1 MSRKTLAERAA
12 WTIGIVLLLIWT
24 GYWIHGKVGSRSSL
38 DDFATA
44 KASLAESSSSD
55 PQATESVSHPPLSE
69 SPVDFRLEA
78 RDLPTDLP
86 VDYSLWDEGR
96 IEEYEESLEHDFG
109 PPLAILRIPALDLQ
123 VPLLEGTND
132 LVLNRG
138 VGRIV
143 ETARP
148 GELGNIGIAGHRD
161 GFFRGLKDISEG
173 DTIEL
178 ETLTATDIYRIDAIR
193 IVTPQDVH
201 VLEHQSV
208 PTLTLVTC
216 YPFYFV
222 GKAPKRYIVSATLV
236 ASDSL
241 SSSSVDSV
249 SP

>member
-1 MSRKTLAERAA
+1 MSRKTLAERGA
-12 WTIGIVLLLIWT
+12 WTIGLVLLLIWT
-24 GYWIHGKVGSRSSL
+24 GYWIHGKVGARSSIEE
-38 DDFATA
+38 FEAA
-44 KASLAESSSSD
+44 KVALSEGRGPDVQALETGSQTPFAES
-55 PQATESVSHPPLSE
+55 Q
-69 SPVDFRLEA
+69 VDHRAET

-109 PPLAILRIPALDLQ
+109 PPLAIVRIPALDLQ
-123 VPLLEGTND
+123 VPLLEGTDD

-143 ETARP
+143 GTARP

-161 GFFRGLKDISEG
+161 GFFRGLKDIGEG

-178 ETLTATDIYRIDAIR
+178 ETLTATDIYRIDAIT

-236 ASDSL
+236 ESDNVRASATDTA
-241 SSSSVDSV
+241 

>member
-12 WTIGIVLLLIWT
+12 WTIGLVLLLIWT
-24 GYWIHGKVGSRSSL
+24 GYWIHGKVGARSSIEE
-38 DDFATA
+38 FEAA
-44 KASLAESSSSD
+44 KVALSEGRGPDLQAAETGSQPPFAES
-55 PQATESVSHPPLSE
+55 Q
-69 SPVDFRLEA
+69 VDHRAEN

-109 PPLAILRIPALDLQ
+109 PPLAIVRIPALDLQ
-123 VPLLEGTND
+123 VPLLEGTDD

-143 ETARP
+143 GTARP

-161 GFFRGLKDISEG
+161 GFFRGLKDIGEG

-178 ETLTATDIYRIDAIR
+178 ETLTATDIYRIDGIT

-222 GKAPKRYIVSATLV
+222 GKAPKRYIVSATLIE
-236 ASDSL
+236 SDSVGT
-241 SSSSVDSV
+241 SATDAA

>member
-1 MSRKTLAERAA
+1 MSRKTLAERGA
-12 WTIGIVLLLIWT
+12 WTIGLVLLLIWT
-24 GYWIHGKVGSRSSL
+24 GYWIHGKVGARSSIEE
-38 DDFATA
+38 FEAA
-44 KASLAESSSSD
+44 KVA
-55 PQATESVSHPPLSE
+55 LSE
-69 SPVDFRLEA
+69 GRGPDVQALETGSQTPFAASQVDHRAETHHLS
-78 RDLPTDLP
+78 TDLP

-109 PPLAILRIPALDLQ
+109 PPLAIVRIPALDLQ
-123 VPLLEGTND
+123 VPLLEGTDD

-143 ETARP
+143 GTARP

-161 GFFRGLKDISEG
+161 GFFRGLKDIGEG

-178 ETLTATDIYRIDAIR
+178 ETLTATDIYRIDGIT

-222 GKAPKRYIVSATLV
+222 GKAPKRYIVSATLIE
-236 ASDSL
+236 SDSVGA
-241 SSSSVDSV
+241 SATDAA

>member
-1 MSRKTLAERAA
+1 MSRKPLAERAA
-12 WTIGIVLLLIWT
+12 WTIGIVLLLIWA
-24 GYWIHGKVGSRSSL
+24 GYWIHGKVGARSSIEEFEAAKAGLAASRSL
-38 DDFATA
+38 DP
-44 KASLAESSSSD
+44 EV
-55 PQATESVSHPPLSE
+55 TEPRSQPPLAE
-69 SPVDFRLEA
+69 SPVDHRAET

-96 IEEYEESLEHDFG
+96 IEEYEESLSHDFG
-109 PPLAILRIPALDLQ
+109 PPLAIVRIPALDLQ
-123 VPLLEGTND
+123 VPLLEGTDD

-143 ETARP
+143 GTARP

-161 GFFRGLKDISEG
+161 GFFRGLKDIDEG

-178 ETLTATDIYRIDAIR
+178 ETLTATDIYRIDGIT

-201 VLEHQSV
+201 VLEHQAV

-222 GKAPKRYIVSATLV
+222 GKAPKRYIVSATLIE
-236 ASDSL
+236 SDSL
-241 SSSSVDSV
+241 SSSLSNSA

>member
-1 MSRKTLAERAA
+1 MSHRSLIERAA
-12 WTIGIVLLLIWT
+12 WTIGIVLLLIWI
-24 GYWIHGKVGSRSSL
+24 GYWIHGRVGSRSSL
-38 DDFATA
+38 EEFEAA
-44 KASLAESSSSD
+44 KARIEETGNTDAAGQVTGSPSSQPDSAVE
-55 PQATESVSHPPLSE
+55 P
-69 SPVDFRLEA
+69 RLE
-78 RDLPTDLP
+78 RRELPTDLP

-96 IEEYEESLEHDFG
+96 IEEYEESLEHDLG
-109 PPLAILRIPALDLQ
+109 APLAILRIPALDLQ
-123 VPLLEGTND
+123 VPLLEGTDD

-161 GFFRGLKDISEG
+161 GFFRGLKDVSEG

-178 ETLTATDIYRIDAIR
+178 ETLTATDIYRIDAIT

-236 ASDSL
+236 ESDSL
-241 SSSSVDSV
+241 SGSATDSI

>member
-1 MSRKTLAERAA
+1 MSRKTLAERGA
-12 WTIGIVLLLIWT
+12 WTIGVLLLLIWT
-24 GYWIHGKVGSRSSL
+24 GYWIHGKVGARSSIEE
-38 DDFATA
+38 FEAA
-44 KASLAESSSSD
+44 KVALSEGRGPDLQASAAGSQPPFAES
-55 PQATESVSHPPLSE
+55 QVEHRA
-69 SPVDFRLEA
+69 EA
-78 RDLPTDLP
+78 RELPIDLP

-96 IEEYEESLEHDFG
+96 IEEYEASLSHDFG
-109 PPLAILRIPALDLQ
+109 RPLAILRIPTLDLQ
-123 VPLLEGTND
+123 VPLLEGTSD

-161 GFFRGLKDISEG
+161 GFFRGLKEVSEG
-173 DTIEL
+173 DRIEL
-178 ETLTATDIYRIDAIR
+178 ETLTATDIYRIDGIT

-222 GKAPKRYIVSATLV
+222 GRAPERYIVSATLIE
-236 ASDSL
+236 SDSVGT
-241 SSSSVDSV
+241 SATDAA

>member
-1 MSRKTLAERAA
+1 MSRKTIVERGA
-12 WTIGIVLLLIWT
+12 WTIGVLLLLIWT
-24 GYWIHGKVGSRSSL
+24 GYWIHGKVGAHSSIEE
-38 DDFATA
+38 FEAA
-44 KASLAESSSSD
+44 KVALSEGRGPDLQASASGSQPPFAES
-55 PQATESVSHPPLSE
+55 QVEHRA
-69 SPVDFRLEA
+69 EA
-78 RDLPTDLP
+78 RDLPIDLP

-96 IEEYEESLEHDFG
+96 IEEYEASLSHDFG
-109 PPLAILRIPALDLQ
+109 RPLAILRIPTLDLQ
-123 VPLLEGTND
+123 VPLLEGTSD

-143 ETARP
+143 GTARP

-161 GFFRGLKDISEG
+161 GFFRGLKDVSEG
-173 DTIEL
+173 DRIEL
-178 ETLTATDIYRIDAIR
+178 ETLTATDIYRIDGIT

-222 GKAPKRYIVSATLV
+222 GRAPERYIVSATLIE
-236 ASDSL
+236 SDSVGT
-241 SSSSVDSV
+241 SATDAA

>member
-1 MSRKTLAERAA
+1 MSRKTLAERGA
-12 WTIGIVLLLIWT
+12 WTIGLVLLLIWT
-24 GYWIHGKVGSRSSL
+24 GYWIHGKVGARSSIEE
-38 DDFATA
+38 FEAA
-44 KASLAESSSSD
+44 KVALSEGRGPDVQALETGSQTPFAES
-55 PQATESVSHPPLSE
+55 Q
-69 SPVDFRLEA
+69 VDHRAET

-109 PPLAILRIPALDLQ
+109 PPLAIVRIPALDLQ
-123 VPLLEGTND
+123 VPLLEGTDD

-143 ETARP
+143 STARP

-161 GFFRGLKDISEG
+161 GFFRGLKDIGEG

-178 ETLTATDIYRIDAIR
+178 ETLTATDIYRIDGIT

-222 GKAPKRYIVSATLV
+222 GKAPKRYIVSATLIE
-236 ASDSL
+236 SDSVGA
-241 SSSSVDSV
+241 SATDAA

>member
-12 WTIGIVLLLIWT
+12 WTIGLVLLLIWT
-24 GYWIHGKVGSRSSL
+24 GYWIHGKVGARSSVEE
-38 DDFATA
+38 FEAA
-44 KASLAESSSSD
+44 KVALSEGRGPDVQALETGSQTPFAES
-55 PQATESVSHPPLSE
+55 Q
-69 SPVDFRLEA
+69 VDHRAET

-96 IEEYEESLEHDFG
+96 IEEYEESLSHDFG
-109 PPLAILRIPALDLQ
+109 PPLAIVRIPALDLQ
-123 VPLLEGTND
+123 VPLLEGTDD

-143 ETARP
+143 GTARP

-161 GFFRGLKDISEG
+161 GFFRGLKDIGEG

-178 ETLTATDIYRIDAIR
+178 ETLTATDIYRIDGIT

-236 ASDSL
+236 ESDSVRA
-241 SSSSVDSV
+241 SATDTA

>member
-1 MSRKTLAERAA
+1 MAQTLKLRKLDP
-12 WTIGIVLLLIWT
+12 
-24 GYWIHGKVGSRSSL
+24 SPSL
-38 DDFATA
+38 
-44 KASLAESSSSD
+44 
-55 PQATESVSHPPLSE
+55 PNR
-69 SPVDFRLEA
+69 RLDHRVEP
-78 RDLPTDLP
+78 RELQTDLP

-96 IEEYEESLEHDFG
+96 IEEYEESLGHDFG
-109 PPLAILRIPALDLQ
+109 PPLAIVRIPALDLQ
-123 VPLLEGTND
+123 VPLLEGTDD

-143 ETARP
+143 GTARP

-161 GFFRGLKDISEG
+161 GFFRGLKDIGEG

-178 ETLTATDIYRIDAIR
+178 ETLTATDIYRIDKIT

-222 GKAPKRYIVSATLV
+222 GKAPKRYIVSATLIE
-236 ASDSL
+236 SDSVAT
-241 SSSSVDSV
+241 SATDAA

>member
-1 MSRKTLAERAA
+1 MSRKTLAERGA
-12 WTIGIVLLLIWT
+12 WTIGLVLLLIWT
-24 GYWIHGKVGSRSSL
+24 GYWIHGKVGARSSIEE
-38 DDFATA
+38 FEAA
-44 KASLAESSSSD
+44 KVALSEGRGPDVQALETGSQTPFAES
-55 PQATESVSHPPLSE
+55 Q
-69 SPVDFRLEA
+69 VDHRAET

-109 PPLAILRIPALDLQ
+109 PPLAIVRIPALDLQ
-123 VPLLEGTND
+123 VPLLEGTDD

-143 ETARP
+143 GTARP

-161 GFFRGLKDISEG
+161 GFFRGLKDIGEG

-178 ETLTATDIYRIDAIR
+178 ETLTATDIYRIDTIT

-236 ASDSL
+236 ESDNVRASATDTA
-241 SSSSVDSV
+241 

>member
-12 WTIGIVLLLIWT
+12 WSIGLVLLVIWA
-24 GYWIHGKVGSRSSL
+24 GYWIHGKVGARSSIEE
-38 DDFATA
+38 FEAT
-44 KASLAESSSSD
+44 KARLAESRGLD
-55 PQATESVSHPPLSE
+55 PEATEPRSQPPLAESQVDHRSE
-69 SPVDFRLEA
+69 T

-96 IEEYEESLEHDFG
+96 IEEYEESLSHDFG
-109 PPLAILRIPALDLQ
+109 RPLAILRIPALDLQ
-123 VPLLEGTND
+123 VPLLEGTDD

-143 ETARP
+143 GTARP

-161 GFFRGLKDISEG
+161 GFFRGLKDIGEG

-178 ETLTATDIYRIDAIR
+178 ETLTATDIYRIDGIT

-236 ASDSL
+236 ESDSVGA
-241 SSSSVDSV
+241 SATDTA

>member
-1 MSRKTLAERAA
+1 MSHKTIAERAA
-12 WTIGIVLLLIWT
+12 WAIGLVLLLIWT
-24 GYWIHGKVGSRSSL
+24 GYWIHGKVGSRSSFE
-38 DDFATA
+38 DFEAA
-44 KASLAESSSSD
+44 KADLAASRGLDS
-55 PQATESVSHPPLSE
+55 QAMESE
-69 SPVDFRLEA
+69 SQPQPSDSQVDAQIEP

-109 PPLAILRIPALDLQ
+109 PPLAIVRIPVLDLQ
-123 VPLLEGTND
+123 VPLLEGTDD

-138 VGRIV
+138 VGRIAG
-143 ETARP
+143 TALP

-178 ETLTATDIYRIDAIR
+178 ETLTATDIYRIDKIT

-222 GKAPKRYIVSATLV
+222 GKAPKRYIVSATLME
-236 ASDSL
+236 SDSVVG
-241 SSSSVDSV
+241 STTDTA

>member
-1 MSRKTLAERAA
+1 MSHKTIAERAA
-12 WTIGIVLLLIWT
+12 WAIGLVLLLIWT

-38 DDFATA
+38 EDFEAA
-44 KASLAESSSSD
+44 KADLAASRGLDS
-55 PQATESVSHPPLSE
+55 QAMESE
-69 SPVDFRLEA
+69 SQPQPSDSQVDAQIEP

-96 IEEYEESLEHDFG
+96 IEEYEESLGHDFG
-109 PPLAILRIPALDLQ
+109 PPLAIVRIPALDLH
-123 VPLLEGTND
+123 VPLLEGTGD

-143 ETARP
+143 GTARP

-161 GFFRGLKDISEG
+161 GFFRGLKDIGEG

-178 ETLTATDIYRIDAIR
+178 ETLTATDIYRIDGIT

-222 GKAPKRYIVSATLV
+222 GKAPKRYIVSATLIE
-236 ASDSL
+236 SDSVGA
-241 SSSSVDSV
+241 SATDAA

>member
-1 MSRKTLAERAA
+1 MSHKTIAERAA
-12 WTIGIVLLLIWT
+12 WAIGIVLLLIWT

-38 DDFATA
+38 AAFEAA
-44 KASLAESSSSD
+44 KAGLAKNGGPEPETTEARSQPQLAES
-55 PQATESVSHPPLSE
+55 Q
-69 SPVDFRLEA
+69 VDLRVEPRELQ
-78 RDLPTDLP
+78 TDLP

-96 IEEYEESLEHDFG
+96 IEEYEESLGHDFG
-109 PPLAILRIPALDLQ
+109 PPVAIVRIPALDLQ
-123 VPLLEGTND
+123 VPLLEGTDD

-143 ETARP
+143 GTARP

-161 GFFRGLKDISEG
+161 GFFRGLKDIGEG

-178 ETLTATDIYRIDAIR
+178 ETLTATDIYRIDGIT

-236 ASDSL
+236 ESDSVGA
-241 SSSSVDSV
+241 SATDAA

>member
-1 MSRKTLAERAA
+1 MRPKHFAERAA
-12 WTIGIVLLLIWT
+12 WTIGIFLLLIWL
-24 GYWIHGKVGSRSSL
+24 GFWIHGKVGSRSSIEE
-38 DDFATA
+38 FEAA
-44 KASLAESSSSD
+44 KARQSKGADSGSSTPESEAQSKPAEL
-55 PQATESVSHPPLSE
+55 PE
-69 SPVDFRLEA
+69 SPRVEQRQ
-78 RDLPTDLP
+78 LPTNLP
-86 VDYSLWDEGR
+86 VDYSRWDKGR

-109 PPLAILRIPALDLQ
+109 HPLAILRIPKIDLQ
-123 VPLLEGTND
+123 VALLEGTDD

-143 ETARP
+143 GTARP

-161 GFFRGLKDISEG
+161 GFFRGLKDVTQG

-178 ETLTATDIYRIDAIR
+178 ETLNLTDIYRIDAIS

-222 GKAPKRYIVSATLV
+222 GKAPKRYIVSGEAY
-236 ASDSL
+236 
-241 SSSSVDSV
+241 
-249 SP
+249 

>member
-1 MSRKTLAERAA
+1 MSHKTIAERAA
-12 WTIGIVLLLIWT
+12 WAIGIVLLLIWT

-38 DDFATA
+38 AAFEAA
-44 KASLAESSSSD
+44 KGGLAKNVGPDPETTEARSQPQLAES
-55 PQATESVSHPPLSE
+55 QVGLRVELRE
-69 SPVDFRLEA
+69 LQ
-78 RDLPTDLP
+78 TDLP

-96 IEEYEESLEHDFG
+96 IEEYEESLGHEFG
-109 PPLAILRIPALDLQ
+109 PPLAILRIPTLDLH

-143 ETARP
+143 GTARP

-161 GFFRGLKDISEG
+161 GFFRGLKDIAQG

-178 ETLTATDIYRIDAIR
+178 ETLTATDIYRIDKIT

-201 VLEHQSV
+201 VLEHQAV

-222 GKAPKRYIVSATLV
+222 GKAPKRYIVSATMIE
-236 ASDSL
+236 SDSVAT
-241 SSSSVDSV
+241 SATDAA